1 MRSQRVPSR
10 AVTDRR
16 AGSTDTSRRL
26 VARPVARRRLAA
38 LVASVVAVA
47 CGMAACAE
55 SAGDTRSCAD
65 ERLADGTA
73 YRHDPGLALAVTR
86 GLAATNPDL
95 APIFEGAA
103 DFQAAN
109 PDHESVTLTDDTRG
123 PEGAFHYVLV
133 LANLDANPDLA
144 TPELLDT
151 LTRVARR
158 DGMLGVYVLVA
169 RRATSDED
177 ERRRAAA
184 GPALDELR
192 ELQSQQLAALD
203 DAGIV
208 PLPRADC
215 PHDEL
220 SWAGA
225 PSSSHR
231 ASRNEL
237 RSVGRAPI
245 A

>member
-1 MRSQRVPSR
+1 MY
-10 AVTDRR
+10 
-16 AGSTDTSRRL
+16 TS
-26 VARPVARRRLAA
+26 
-38 LVASVVAVA
+38 S
-47 CGMAACAE
+47 
-55 SAGDTRSCAD
+55 
-65 ERLADGTA
+65 ADGTA

-109 PDHESVTLTDDTRG
+109 PDRESVTLTDDTRG

-215 PHDEL
+215 PHVEL
-220 SWAGA
+220 SWPGA
-225 PSSSHR
+225 RPSAHG
-231 ASRNEL
+231 AT
-237 RSVGRAPI
+237 
-245 A
+245 